1 MCLSLNFFEVKMW
14 NASTLRIRSTNGS
27 VLFYLAGHKND
38 LKCNTTNQTKRSVAC
53 LCDKLAFSIQRID
66 ELAFFHFCIK
76 DITWIV
82 IEGGVDL
89 QQFVAEKHTNIGR
102 SFNWSY
108 YDALR
113 KIIYVNKKWFLWP
126 STAKD
131 CIKSM
136 IIKHPINDNNETI
149 DTGFPRNVLSLWTK
163 NTTVHQ
169 I

>member
-1 MCLSLNFFEVKMW
+1 MARCYFIWLVTRMTWSAIPLTKQKGLWLVYV
-14 NASTLRIRSTNGS
+14 TNLHF
-27 VLFYLAGHKND
+27 LFRGL
-38 LKCNTTNQTKRSVAC
+38 TNWH
-53 LCDKLAFSIQRID
+53 
-66 ELAFFHFCIK
+66 FFHFCIK

-149 DTGFPRNVLSLWTK
+149 DTGFPRNALSLWTK